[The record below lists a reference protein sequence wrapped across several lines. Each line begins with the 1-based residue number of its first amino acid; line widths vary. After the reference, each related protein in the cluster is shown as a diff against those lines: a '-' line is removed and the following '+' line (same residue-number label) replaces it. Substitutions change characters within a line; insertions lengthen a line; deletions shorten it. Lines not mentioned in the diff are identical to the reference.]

1 MPTSIRLAECIARR
15 ERTDGLDDES
25 SEMMVPML
33 HGENGDVVDGVEDS
47 FTGEGSAD
55 ATRGAMM
62 PTMLFSMRRID
73 DLCLDYCTRFHR
85 HPISIQRP

>member
-1 MPTSIRLAECIARR
+1 VPTSIRLAECMARR

-25 SEMMVPML
+25 SEMMLPML
-33 HGENGDVVDGVEDS
+33 DGENGDVVDGDVS

-62 PTMLFSMRRID
+62 ATMIFSM
-73 DLCLDYCTRFHR
+73 
-85 HPISIQRP
+85 QRLTLFGAVKNVLGY